1 MAYSTYTPY
10 SSLSA
15 IRSTTQLPSLTQ
27 NGVNPSNPYNIDP
40 YINPQTG
47 QVSTSPN
54 SVAPGA
60 WTTYQ
65 PQQVGAQSDPI
76 SYDPSTT
83 TATPTSST
91 QAASSTD
98 PMVQVTGYGYMPQ
111 SEANRLMES
120 LRQQSATQQLRSGS
134 GSSSGSYTYDPLA
147 LARLNNESALALQ
160 NDQQSYQQNAI
171 SSDFERRLAAIR
183 SLSGGTGGSTGGSSG
198 GTGSGGGSTSVDE
211 QASRNAAFARA
222 KDQQGQT
229 ARASLDALRG
239 IMSESGTLGS
249 GMEAMGQANIISG
262 AASDLGDF
270 ERERLMSDSDRAAS
284 IADRNYAGDLTRQ
297 SLEQQKFQALLG
309 ILTSGRAY

>member
-1 MAYSTYTPY
+1 MAYTYATPTRT
-10 SSLSA
+10 LSA
-15 IRSTTQLPSLTQ
+15 IQGATSLYPQSSLGPSSTTVS
-27 NGVNPSNPYNIDP
+27 P

-47 QVSTSPN
+47 QVSTSPW
-54 SVAPGA
+54 SVAPGS

-65 PQQVGAQSDPI
+65 PQQVGAQYDPASYTNPI

-83 TATPTSST
+83 TTQPTQPTSSYPT
-91 QAASSTD
+91 SSLSSST
-98 PMVQVTGYGYMPQ
+98 TRPQ
-111 SEANRLMES
+111 QYISTPNGNFPVGSES
-120 LRQQSATQQLRSGS
+120 VS
-134 GSSSGSYTYDPLA
+134 GSSSGSYNYDPLA

-160 NDQQSYQQNAI
+160 NDQQSYA
-171 SSDFERRLAAIR
+171 SSDWERRLAAIQ
-183 SLSGGTGGSTGGSSG
+183 SLAG
-198 GTGSGGGSTSVDE
+198 GTGSGGSSGGGTSGGGTSADE

-249 GMEAMGQANIISG
+249 GMEAMGQSNIISG

-297 SLEQQKFQALLG
+297 SLEQQRFQALLG